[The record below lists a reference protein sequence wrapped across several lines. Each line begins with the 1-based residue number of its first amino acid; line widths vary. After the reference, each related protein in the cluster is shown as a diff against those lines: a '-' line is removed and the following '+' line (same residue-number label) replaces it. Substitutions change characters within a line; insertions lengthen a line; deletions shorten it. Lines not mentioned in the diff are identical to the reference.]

1 MAVTTSS
8 SHAAFPQR
16 SLGICNDSYKKLI
29 YKNRETD
36 RKTERQT
43 DRQTGRQADRQ
54 TETKTYG
61 QTDRL
66 EEPEIKALTIHKIIV
81 PMHCGGGF
89 PGGVCVPGISF
100 PFSSTHQQ

>member
-43 DRQTGRQADRQ
+43 DRQTDRQADRQ
-54 TETKTYG
+54 TDRQRQRHMDKR
-61 QTDRL
+61 TDWKSQRL
-66 EEPEIKALTIHKIIV
+66 KH
-81 PMHCGGGF
+81 
-89 PGGVCVPGISF
+89 
-100 PFSSTHQQ
+100 